1 MPLCGPV
8 PYGHGFES
16 CGVRNLGAVALG
28 ADGPGGWT
36 AEGSPPKNIGDDV
49 D

>member
-16 CGVRNLGAVALG
+16 CGVRNLGAEALG
-28 ADGPGGWT
+28 ACHGWVDGRRSSF
-36 AEGSPPKNIGDDV
+36 ENIGDDV